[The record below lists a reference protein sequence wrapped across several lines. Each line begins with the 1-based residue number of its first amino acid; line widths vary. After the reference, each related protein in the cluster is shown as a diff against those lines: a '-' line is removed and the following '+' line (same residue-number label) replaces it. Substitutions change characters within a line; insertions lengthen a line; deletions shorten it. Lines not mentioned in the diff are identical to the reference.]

1 MLCSCALVVA
11 LIKARPR
18 AAIVVCVISLSVD
31 L

>member
-18 AAIVVCVISLSVD
+18 AAIAVMCNFIEC
-31 L
+31 